1 MNNRKKVEGFT
12 ENGGF
17 ASIVEAG
24 DKYSSF
30 FITK

>member
-1 MNNRKKVEGFT
+1 MNNRKKVGGFT

-17 ASIVEAG
+17 ASIVEAE
-24 DKYSSF
+24 DKYLSF